1 MGLLSMNS
9 TRKNILDNMKLEIS
23 DNLFESATCDCNA
36 ITSTLKIYS
45 QNFNTVDEEIEALKT
60 EISNIKTNYA
70 TTTLLNR
77 TITVLETRI
86 SNLETRVTKL
96 ENILRITLKVG
107 DYVQMTPASKSYT
120 IAAEDTGC
128 TTSGNCDSGTD
139 QTINPSELT
148 LWRVIRVND
157 DNTYDAVSVYTSST
171 TVEFYGKTGYQKL
184 VGTLNKIAKQYEN
197 STYTTGSR
205 MMGYNGQTETIAV
218 SLTTSNSGTSCTSS
232 STTAEQEAK
241 GAGDTWYTTDTGLV
255 YNVFGTLTAYP
266 VNDTSAR
273 TFYWLASRRYFYDSS
288 TRYYW
293 SGWTVQATTGV
304 AYDNLFYYGGYS
316 SFSSPA
322 NPVRPIITLKSGLYA
337 RGSGTETN
345 PYVLK

>member
-96 ENILRITLKVG
+96 ENNQPITLKVG
-107 DYVQMTPASKSYT
+107 DYVQMTPASAYDTTSYT
-120 IAAEDTGC
+120 IAAADTGYG
-128 TTSGNCDSGTD
+128 SD
-139 QTINPSELT
+139 QIINPSELT
-148 LWRVIRVND
+148 LWRVIRINAD
-157 DNTYDAVSVYTSST
+157 GTYDAVSVYTSSSF
-171 TVEFYGKTGYQKL
+171 VCFDGKTGYQKF
-184 VGTLNKIAKQYEN
+184 VGTLNKIAEQY
-197 STYTTGSR
+197 TGKYVVKTR
-205 MMGYNGQTETIAV
+205 MMGYNGQTETITTD
-218 SLTTSNSGTSCTSS
+218 LTKANSGTSSTSS
-232 STTAEQEAK
+232 STTADQEAK
-241 GAGDTWYTTDTGLV
+241 GSGDTWYTTDTDLV
-255 YNVFGTLTAYP
+255 NNVFGTLKAYNVSDTTTAL
-266 VNDTSAR
+266 S
-273 TFYWLASRRYFYDSS
+273 YWLASRYYRYNSS
-288 TRYYW
+288 TGYYW
-293 SGWTVQATTGV
+293 SGRYVISSGSIGSFSL
-304 AYDNLFYYGGYS
+304 YIYS
-316 SFSSPA
+316 SGWGSNFPSYA
-322 NPVRPIITLKSGLYA
+322 VRPIVTLSSVLYA
-337 RGSGTETN
+337 TGSGTSSS